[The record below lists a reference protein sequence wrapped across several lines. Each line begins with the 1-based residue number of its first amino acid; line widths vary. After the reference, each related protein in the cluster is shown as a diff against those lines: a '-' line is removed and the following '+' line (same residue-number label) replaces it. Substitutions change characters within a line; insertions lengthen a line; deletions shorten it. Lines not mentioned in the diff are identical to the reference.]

1 MEVVQGEPCQ
11 TEDKHRKE
19 KNVLSSPTTQ
29 DDGIENDVGH
39 KQTPK
44 EPNRYVRKL
53 FGIDKGIE
61 RPPSDYGLKM
71 VAQKLIQDIWQQY
84 GCQQIEKKEGYE
96 QSVNLLDDKR
106 TIAVV

>member
-1 MEVVQGEPCQ
+1 MVVVQGESCQ
-11 TEDKHRKE
+11 TEDKHRNK
-19 KNVLSSPTTQ
+19 KDALSSLTTQ
-29 DDGIENDVGH
+29 DDGIENDVGN

-61 RPPSDYGLKM
+61 RPPSDYGFKM
-71 VAQKLIQDIWQQY
+71 VAQELVQDIWQQY
-84 GCQQIEKKEGYE
+84 GCQQIEKQEGYE